1 MADEHI
7 SYRAMVNYEVGP
19 MAYTMQG
26 NEFGLRNDST
36 APVVSGIGAGL
47 ARLARRLADAFAA
60 QRQREVD
67 REIARLHRAAKAAGL
82 DALFEVHAEAEI
94 GRARVHGAEII
105 GVNNRDLA
113 VFTTD
118 LALSERLIARFPEG
132 MTAVS
137 ESGINTAVDA
147 ARARRAG
154 AHAVLVGEALMRS
167 PDPAALIASFRT
179 A

>member
-36 APVVSGIGAGL
+36 APVVSGIGAGV

-67 REIARLHRAAKAAGL
+67 REISRLL
-82 DALFEVHAEAEI
+82 
-94 GRARVHGAEII
+94 
-105 GVNNRDLA
+105 
-113 VFTTD
+113 
-118 LALSERLIARFPEG
+118 
-132 MTAVS
+132 
-137 ESGINTAVDA
+137 
-147 ARARRAG
+147 ARAGGPITDSMEREIMRK
-154 AHAVLVGEALMRS
+154 AL
-167 PDPAALIASFRT
+167 ASDWSLPL
-179 A
+179 